1 MKKLVILFFSTLIT
15 IALALVIPFII
26 LDVKSNII
34 NNDYNYLF
42 EENKIVDVKIEDV
55 PLVKQEISCGYAI
68 IEMLSDYYGDK
79 VSENELYKKN
89 NSNVSTST
97 TSGFVKEINNTI
109 QSLESKPYIYLKNDE
124 LLLTINQSL
133 LNNKPVAVEFAALL
147 DNEWTL
153 HWAIVTGMDQN
164 NIYINNPYGYKEEIS
179 YEEFISRTTFNAF
192 ANMPLFY
199 YFGFAYGMFSK
210 NTIIVS
216 K

>member
-1 MKKLVILFFSTLIT
+1 MKKLVILFFSILIT

-79 VSENELYKKN
+79 VSENELYEKN